1 MKDMGSKFSF
11 NWRTFG
17 GIRRLA
23 VNWLQMLFWMV
34 FAAVIVFFGLV
45 FIGMFLYGA
54 PDSYWALFQ
63 NPEFRFALEFTFKTT
78 LIATAVAVGTALPC
92 SYILARYS
100 FPGKVIVDTL
110 LDLPLILPP
119 LVSGMALLILFGP
132 ILGQK
137 LAQIGINIVFTA
149 GGVIITLWFIAFP
162 FTVKT
167 FKEAFAAIDLRYEKI
182 ARTLGCSPAEVFKR
196 VTLPMASR
204 GIGAGVAMTWARTL
218 GEFGATAMLAG
229 VTRMKT
235 ETLSAAIFL
244 NMSIG
249 EIRFAL
255 AIAIILFLTAM
266 LVLTVFKILTRQEK
280 Q

>member
-1 MKDMGSKFSF
+1 LPNMDLKLNF
-11 NWRTFG
+11 NWFDGLQWLRGYWLHIFFWLIFG
-17 GIRRLA
+17 
-23 VNWLQMLFWMV
+23 V
-34 FAAVIVFFGLV
+34 VIAFFSLV
-45 FIGMFLYGA
+45 FIGLVLYGA
-54 PDSYWALFQ
+54 QDSYWALFQ
-63 NPEFRFALEFTFKTT
+63 NPEFRFALEFTLKTT
-78 LIATAVAVGTALPC
+78 FIATALAAGTALPC
-92 SYILARYS
+92 GYILARHS
-100 FPGKVIVDTL
+100 FPGKVVLDTL

-132 ILGQK
+132 ILGRD
-137 LAQIGINIVFTA
+137 LAKIGLNIVFSA
-149 GGVIITLWFIAFP
+149 GGVIIAQWFVAFP
-162 FTVKT
+162 FAVRT

-196 VTLPMASR
+196 VTLPMARR
-204 GIGAGVAMTWARTL
+204 GIGAGIAMTWARTL

-255 AIAIILFLTAM
+255 TIAIVLFLTAM
-266 LVLTVFKILTRQEK
+266 LVLTVFKILTRQE
-280 Q
+280 QR